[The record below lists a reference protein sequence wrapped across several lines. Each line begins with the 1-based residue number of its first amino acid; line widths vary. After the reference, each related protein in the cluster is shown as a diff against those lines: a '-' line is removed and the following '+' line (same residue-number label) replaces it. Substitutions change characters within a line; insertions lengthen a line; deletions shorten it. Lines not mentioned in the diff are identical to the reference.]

1 VNGSARWPQVL
12 AAALLGLLVVLAW
25 WAPLDAAAERQVDA
39 GLKRALATF
48 AAARALNALISVAQG
63 TEVALEPAGVGVT
76 FTPGQALDPI
86 NDLIEQF
93 SLLMLGASVS
103 FGLQRVLVGVG
114 GWWPV
119 SLALT
124 LAVAAFAWQRQRGA
138 HAPRWLARAL
148 VLLVVVRFAVPAV
161 ALGSEAVFRLFLA
174 EAYASG
180 QAQIELSSRQ
190 VAGQLPQA
198 GGEAGVGVGVGERL
212 QRWWRSAPGF
222 DVGKRIDE
230 LKDAASRAV
239 EHVVTL
245 IVVFLL
251 QTLVVP
257 LALLWLVWRG
267 AGAALA
273 RLGR

>member
-1 VNGSARWPQVL
+1 MPPPALARARRAWPLAVL
-12 AAALLGLLVVLAW
+12 ALLVVLAW

-63 TEVALEPAGVGVT
+63 TEVAVEPAGVGVT

-103 FGLQRVLVGVG
+103 FGLQRALVGFG

-124 LAVAAFAWQRQRGA
+124 LAAAAFAWRHWRGA
-138 HAPRWLARAL
+138 GAAPRWLARAL
-148 VLLVVVRFAVPAV
+148 VVLVVVRFAVPAV
-161 ALGSEAVFRLFLA
+161 ALGSEAAFRLFLVD
-174 EAYASG
+174 AYATG
-180 QAQIELSSRQ
+180 QAQIELTSQ
-190 VAGQLPQA
+190 QAAGAQPQA
-198 GGEAGVGVGVGERL
+198 EGGGSVAERL
-212 QRWWRSAPGF
+212 QRWWRSGQGI

-230 LKDAASRAV
+230 LKEVASRAV
-239 EHVVTL
+239 EQVVTL
-245 IVVFLL
+245 IVVFVL
-251 QTLVVP
+251 QTVVVP
-257 LALLWLVWRG
+257 LALLWAIWRG
-267 AGAALA
+267 SAALLA
-273 RLGR
+273 RIGR